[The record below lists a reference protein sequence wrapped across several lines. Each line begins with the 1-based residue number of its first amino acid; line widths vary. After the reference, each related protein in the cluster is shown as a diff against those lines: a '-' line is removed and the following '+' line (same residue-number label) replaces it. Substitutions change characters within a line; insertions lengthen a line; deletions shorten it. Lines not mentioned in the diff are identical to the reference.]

1 MFQITPPKSKMTAR
15 GGGVA
20 TTWPLPDAGTHV
32 PPVRVPVRLVRLLRG
47 GHRNPPAM
55 LHARLVELAAL
66 RARGVVAAEVFR
78 RVLFVDLHPLAL
90 VGRAARQR
98 QRHHQPETDQARRG
112 SHSAA
117 LYRVF

>member
-47 GHRNPPAM
+47 GHRDPPAM
-55 LHARLVELAAL
+55 LHALLIELAAL

-78 RVLFVDLHPLAL
+78 RVLFVDLHPLAVFDRAHL
-90 VGRAARQR
+90 PLRGRFRAA
-98 QRHHQPETDQARRG
+98 
-112 SHSAA
+112 S
-117 LYRVF
+117 